1 MTMEF
6 EEDSGFK
13 PDPVFT
19 NSRPKWVDDSDVHN
33 CTRCKTSF
41 SLLVRRHH
49 CRRCGLVFCQKCSSN
64 NVKIPQL
71 NYNFVP
77 VRVCDGCYRMVS
89 M

>member
-1 MTMEF
+1 MEF
-6 EEDSGFK
+6 EEERSFK

-19 NSRPKWVDDSDVHN
+19 NSRPKWVDDSNVH
-33 CTRCKTSF
+33 K
-41 SLLVRRHH
+41 
-49 CRRCGLVFCQKCSSN
+49 RCGLVFCQKCSSN

-77 VRVCDGCYRMVS
+77 VRVCDECYRMVS